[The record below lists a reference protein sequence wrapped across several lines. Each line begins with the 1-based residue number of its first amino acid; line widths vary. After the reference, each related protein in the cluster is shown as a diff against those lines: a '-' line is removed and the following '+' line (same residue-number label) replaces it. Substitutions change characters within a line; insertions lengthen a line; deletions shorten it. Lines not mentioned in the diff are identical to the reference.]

1 MATLAEINK
10 TLISV
15 DENTQTTS
23 KGIEGF
29 LEYLQEK
36 KRDDLEAERER
47 KAQRVEDSKTIA
59 QSTKESG
66 GGFKFP
72 SLGLGGFASG
82 LGKSLAGL
90 LTVGGAIG
98 LVKTLGSRLVKRGLF
113 AALGVGLADT
123 IADKLVTGNDQA
135 SMQMKNTLS
144 NSISGAIIGGTLF
157 GRKGGFIGLIGGA
170 LLSNPK
176 TKQAFKDLGTNLEEL
191 SKKVFGDVDVK
202 GTLANAVST
211 MSGLVGDGVTSIN
224 NLLTGDSK
232 NVGKDIMGSLATLGG
247 LAFLV
252 SPKLTSKAGKA
263 TLLGLLNAFKK
274 AGPRGKAIAAILG
287 FLGLS
292 LAEDGIGVVGGDIQ
306 GPPVGPKNDTLFG
319 ADKNTLI
326 GSGAAV
332 ATSKI
337 GQTLTSQYAKNATVD
352 RPARLTGNYSMQGGL
367 KPAEITKYQRLQKI
381 LKIIGKGGLA
391 GLGVAFEYPAM
402 RDIILDDSLTDKE
415 KAKKMA
421 PIIAR
426 SLGAVGFASIGSR
439 IGAFIPIK
447 GSSILGGILGGVAG
461 YFGGDYAG
469 QLLGEW
475 LLGGDPKL
483 PANKAKQLEIFMS
496 DKLRK
501 GAVGQGKQEF
511 GPGLRSSR
519 FQDISSTAGLGME
532 KLPVSSAFID
542 KLGSNTTP
550 MYPKFDGA
558 VGDVSM
564 VNSNNRTITTN
575 NNAGV
580 VLDNSGAIDRND
592 LSNQIRN
599 PSNFF

>member
-1 MATLAEINK
+1 MATLAEINQ

-23 KGIEGF
+23 RGIQGF
-29 LEYLQEK
+29 LDYLEEK

-47 KAQRVEDSKTIA
+47 KAQRVEDSKTIS
-59 QSTKESG
+59 QSTKDSG
-66 GGFKFP
+66 GGFKLP
-72 SLGLGGFASG
+72 SLGLSG
-82 LGKSLAGL
+82 LTKGLAGL
-90 LTVGGAIG
+90 LTVGGALG
-98 LVKTLGSRLVKRGLF
+98 LVKTLGTRLVKRGFL

-123 IADKLVTGNDQA
+123 IADKLVTGNDEA
-135 SMQMKNTLS
+135 SNQMRSTLS
-144 NSISGAIIGGTLF
+144 NSISGGAIGLALF
-157 GRKGGFIGLIGGA
+157 GRKGGFIGAITGA
-170 LLSNPK
+170 LLTNPK

-191 SKKVFGDVDVK
+191 GKKVFGGVDVK
-202 GTLANAVST
+202 GTLANAVNT

-306 GPPVGPKNDTLFG
+306 GPPVGPKNDDTLLG

-326 GSGAAV
+326 GSGAAI
-332 ATSKI
+332 ATSKV
-337 GQTLTSQYAKNATVD
+337 GQTLASQYAKNATVA
-352 RPARLTGNYSMQGGL
+352 RPTTITGNYAMQGGL

-381 LKIIGKGGLA
+381 LKIIGRGGLA

-501 GAVGQGKQEF
+501 GVVGQGKQEF
-511 GPGLRSSR
+511 GPGIRSSR

-542 KLGSNTTP
+542 KLGSDTNP
-550 MYPKFDGA
+550 MYPNFDGPGKS
-558 VGDVSM
+558 GDFNM
-564 VNSNNRTITTN
+564 INSNNTSTIQSS
-575 NNAGV
+575 AIAVGS
-580 VLDNSGAIDRND
+580 SGATDSRDN
-592 LSNQIRN
+592 LPKQIMLDY
-599 PSNFF
+599 